1 MEIPEPWCPAGSVDG
16 YEIIPITNGADLYRE
31 GKAMHHCVGT
41 YGAQVSGGSIYIYS
55 VRKNGERIATA
66 ELVRSK
72 NRARLGQVRG
82 PCNKNVDKKIVAGV
96 RLWLRQQ
103 NDFVFPAPPT
113 IDDTWATPIDG
124 DELPF

>member
-1 MEIPEPWCPAGSVDG
+1 
-16 YEIIPITNGADLYRE
+16 
-31 GKAMHHCVGT
+31 MHHCVGT

-55 VRKNGERIATA
+55 VRENGERIATA

-103 NDFVFPAPPT
+103 NDFVFPAPPAN
-113 IDDTWATPIDG
+113 DYAWDAPADG